1 MKCWIELRR
10 YIFVDD
16 EDFQADI
23 GKGMIQRVLSRKA
36 DRRNKTAEAG

>member
-1 MKCWIELRR
+1 MKCRHELRR

-23 GKGMIQRVLSRKA
+23 GKQMIQRVLSRKA
-36 DRRNKTAEAG
+36 DRHNQTAEAG